1 MINQRDQELQNKKKA
16 NEKSL
21 EIIKELM
28 INSIPSR
35 IDDYLI
41 FSDLW
46 QPMDLSGVVKLTI
59 TGKSSNRH
67 LDNVNVKMKFEI
79 IPYYRIDSDDICEW
93 YTKTVE
99 EIITKLI
106 MGLISEIKKE
116 EKRIEVNNWCT
127 IW

>member
-1 MINQRDQELQNKKKA
+1 MINQRDQEIQNKKKA
-16 NEKSL
+16 NEKSI
-21 EIIKELM
+21 EIIKKLM
-28 INSIPSR
+28 IIMIPSR

-67 LDNVNVKMKFEI
+67 LDNVDVKIKFET
-79 IPYYRIDSDDICEW
+79 IPYYRIDFDDICEW

-106 MGLISEIKKE
+106 IGLISEIKKE
-116 EKRIEVNNWCT
+116 EKRIEINN
-127 IW
+127 

>member
-116 EKRIEVNNWCT
+116 EKRIEVNN
-127 IW
+127 